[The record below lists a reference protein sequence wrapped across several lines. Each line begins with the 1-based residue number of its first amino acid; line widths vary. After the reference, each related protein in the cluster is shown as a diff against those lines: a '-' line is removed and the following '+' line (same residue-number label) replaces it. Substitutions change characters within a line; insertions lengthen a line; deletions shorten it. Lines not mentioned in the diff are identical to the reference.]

1 MIMARIGV
9 TYLDIANAAEAIKKQ
24 DQEPTVDRVRERL
37 GTGSKS
43 TIAPHLKRWKSKSL
57 DSMNDTDLPSDLVE
71 VIKSLYERVQESAD
85 SKIEKSKKLFDT
97 EIEALKNE
105 LNEVKKINESLSSKN
120 NTLEHTLKNAED
132 SNQSLMQSNSELQS
146 SIEKVSFEH
155 QQAQIRLDE
164 LKATRLELKQENK
177 DIREHFEH
185 YQHQIAR
192 DRQVERE
199 QFQLTINQLQLQNKE
214 LSSGNSD
221 KETLLNGLRQKENED
236 KEKIDSLRE
245 ENQQFQLTEQEQ
257 HNDISL
263 LKRKV
268 KSQEADYKQQVEDNG
283 KIKASLS
290 TLSTQHTET
299 EQSLKLL
306 TQSLEQTKAELF
318 EAKDKVIIQDNDYK
332 ILLQEKSIIQGQL
345 SQLQKSL

>member
-1 MIMARIGV
+1 
-9 TYLDIANAAEAIKKQ
+9 
-24 DQEPTVDRVRERL
+24 
-37 GTGSKS
+37 
-43 TIAPHLKRWKSKSL
+43 
-57 DSMNDTDLPSDLVE
+57 MNDIGLPSDLVE
-71 VIKSLYERVQESAD
+71 VVKSLHERVQESAD
-85 SKIEKSKKLFDT
+85 SKIEKSKKLFAS
-97 EIEALKNE
+97 EIEALKKE

-146 SIEKVSFEH
+146 SIEKVSFEY
-155 QQAQIRLDE
+155 QQAQLRLDE
-164 LKATRLELKQENK
+164 LKSTRLELKQENK

-185 YQHQIAR
+185 YQQQIAR

-199 QFQLTINQLQLQNKE
+199 QFQLTINQLQIQNKE

-221 KETLLNGLRQKENED
+221 KESLLNGFRQKENED
-236 KEKIDSLRE
+236 KEKIDSLRD
-245 ENQQFQLTEQEQ
+245 ENQQYQLTEQEQ
-257 HNDISL
+257 HNDIYL
-263 LKRKV
+263 LKRKI
-268 KSQEADYKQQVEDNG
+268 KSQEKDYKQQVEDND
-283 KIKASLS
+283 KIKASFS
-290 TLSTQHTET
+290 TLSTQYTET